1 MLQLYYNILTEEY
14 FLSKIK
20 ITQYLSISATVITLV
35 GIAYAGIATT
45 WGLPFGSQVYDTAVI
60 ITSAISAVLGGTTIK
75 KLVDANHNGIPDSE
89 EGLAPVTTLP
99 EPESFEEDGKVDE
112 FSEKN

>member
-1 MLQLYYNILTEEY
+1 MLQLYYNKLMEDY
-14 FLSKIK
+14 FLAKIK

-45 WGLPFGSQVYDTAVI
+45 WGLPFGPEIYDTAVI
-60 ITSAISAVLGGTTIK
+60 ITAAISAVLGGATVK

-89 EGLAPVTTLP
+89 EGLAPIADLP
-99 EPESFEEDGKVDE
+99 EPEIFEEDRKADE
-112 FSEKN
+112 FSEEN

>member
-1 MLQLYYNILTEEY
+1 M
-14 FLSKIK
+14 SKIK
-20 ITQYLSISATVITLV
+20 LTQYLSISATVITLV

-45 WGLPFGSQVYDTAVI
+45 WGLPFGPEIYDTAII

-89 EGLAPVTTLP
+89 EEGLVEEPVTI
-99 EPESFEEDGKVDE
+99 EKDGKVDE

>member
-1 MLQLYYNILTEEY
+1 MLQLYYNISTEEY

-20 ITQYLSISATVITLV
+20 ITQYLSIGATVITLV
-35 GIAYAGIATT
+35 GITYTGIATI

-60 ITSAISAVLGGTTIK
+60 ITSAISALLGGTTVK
-75 KLVDANHNGIPDSE
+75 KLIDANHNGIPDSE
-89 EGLAPVTTLP
+89 EGLAPIATLP
-99 EPESFEEDGKVDE
+99 EPESFEKDGKVDE

>member
-1 MLQLYYNILTEEY
+1 M
-14 FLSKIK
+14 SKIK

-45 WGLPFGSQVYDTAVI
+45 WGLPFGPEIYDTAVI
-60 ITSAISAVLGGTTIK
+60 ITAAISALLGGTTVK

-89 EGLAPVTTLP
+89 EGLAPVTALP
-99 EPESFEEDGKVDE
+99 EPEEFEDSDTTEQALAETDKTAH
-112 FSEKN
+112 